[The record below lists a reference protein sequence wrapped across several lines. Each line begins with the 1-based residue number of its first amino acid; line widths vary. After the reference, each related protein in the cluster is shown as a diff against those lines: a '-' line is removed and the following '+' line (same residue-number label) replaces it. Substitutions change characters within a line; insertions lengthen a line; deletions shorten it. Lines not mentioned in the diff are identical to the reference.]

1 MLHFVCNV
9 FSRTSCLF
17 GCFLLQLKSILDK
30 SFFSHFCKNLKLKSW
45 MAAKV
50 KTRHRSLQFVFF
62 WKISSVYSFLQFHP
76 FIHKNLTKFSSHVC
90 SKVLLLE
97 CLLCFFS
104 LCLASIGQIFTSFI
118 VPLMCF
124 DRSFFMVRF
133 LFRRALFYLPLN
145 KLFCSTPNTRW
156 ASKTGIIFHLVL
168 SFLSNF
174 SLLFRCTFNSNCP
187 KCTKIFLN
195 IKLTL

>member
-1 MLHFVCNV
+1 
-9 FSRTSCLF
+9 
-17 GCFLLQLKSILDK
+17 
-30 SFFSHFCKNLKLKSW
+30 

-50 KTRHRSLQFVFF
+50 KARHRSLQFVFFF

-76 FIHKNLTKFSSHVC
+76 FKHKNLTKFSSHIY
-90 SKVLLLE
+90 SKVLLLS
-97 CLLCFFS
+97 CLLCFFFLFVS
-104 LCLASIGQIFTSFI
+104 HSSGKFLLLFI

-145 KLFCSTPNTRW
+145 KLFCSTPNTHW
-156 ASKTGIIFHLVL
+156 SSKTGIIFHLVL

-174 SLLFRCTFNSNCP
+174 SLYFWCTFNSNCP
-187 KCTKIFLN
+187 KCTKIFS
-195 IKLTL
+195 

>member
-1 MLHFVCNV
+1 
-9 FSRTSCLF
+9 
-17 GCFLLQLKSILDK
+17 
-30 SFFSHFCKNLKLKSW
+30 

-50 KTRHRSLQFVFF
+50 KTRLRSLQFVSFS
-62 WKISSVYSFLQFHP
+62 WKISSVYSFLQFYR
-76 FIHKNLTKFSSHVC
+76 FKHKNLTKFSSHVH
-90 SKVLLLE
+90 SKVLLLS
-97 CLLCFFS
+97 CLLCFFLLFS
-104 LCLASIGQIFTSFI
+104 NPANFHFVSFI
-118 VPLMCF
+118 VSLMCF